1 MVITKLVFTKSK
13 IFEITCDGTPEF
25 EDEVVG
31 EAEGLE
37 VRVVDGLGQLH
48 RIGLA
53 LSQLPDLGG

>member
-1 MVITKLVFTKSK
+1 MQFLAVERDDF
-13 IFEITCDGTPEF
+13 GR
-25 EDEVVG
+25 VVG